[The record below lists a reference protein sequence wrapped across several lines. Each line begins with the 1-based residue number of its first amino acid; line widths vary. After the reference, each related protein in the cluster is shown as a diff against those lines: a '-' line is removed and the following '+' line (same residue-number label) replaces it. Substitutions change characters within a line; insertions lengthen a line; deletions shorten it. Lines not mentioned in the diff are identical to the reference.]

1 MTDIHIGVLL
11 AVLVVLLLASAFC
24 SGSETA
30 MMALNRYRLRHLA
43 AEQHQAAR
51 RTARLLEKPD
61 RLIGLILV
69 LNNFCNTLAASIATV
84 IAVGLMGEAGIA
96 VAAGVVTLVLLVFS
110 EVAPKTL
117 GALHPERIAFPAS
130 AALSL
135 LLRIFYPVV
144 WLINLLANGLL
155 RLIGVRVDEA
165 GPMSLSREEIRTV
178 VTEAGAMIPRR
189 HQQMLLGI
197 LDLEKA
203 TVEDIMVPRSEVE
216 GIDLEADSATLRE
229 QLHSFRHARMPVY
242 RGSLANVV
250 GILHAR
256 QIPRLLDAGE
266 DLDAES
272 ITRQCAEPYYVP
284 IGTPLHTQLANFQRQ
299 KRRLALVVDEYG
311 FAQGLVTLEEIL
323 EEIVGKF
330 TTDPQSLLSRDVL
343 PQSDGSYLID
353 GAASIRE
360 LNRSMHWHLPAH
372 GSKTLNGL
380 ILEVL
385 ESIPERGTAVR
396 VDGFTVEVM
405 QTTGHAVKTARVIP
419 PSPESFDSEGC

>member
-1 MTDIHIGVLL
+1 
-11 AVLVVLLLASAFC
+11 
-24 SGSETA
+24 
-30 MMALNRYRLRHLA
+30 MMALNRYRLRHLV
-43 AEQHQAAR
+43 AEPHKAAR

-69 LNNFCNTLAASIATV
+69 ANNFCNTLASAIATV
-84 IAVGLMGEAGIA
+84 IGISLMGEAGIA
-96 VAAGVVTLVLLVFS
+96 VAAGTVTLVLLVFC

-117 GALHPERIAFPAS
+117 AALHPERIAFPAA

-135 LLRIFYPVV
+135 LLRLFYPVV

-178 VTEAGAMIPRR
+178 VTEAGAMVPRR
-189 HQQMLLGI
+189 HQQMLLAI
-197 LDLEKA
+197 LDLEKT

-216 GIDLEADSATLRE
+216 GIDLEAGAATLRE
-229 QLHSFRHARMPVY
+229 QLQTFRHTRMPVY
-242 RGSLANVV
+242 RGSLENVV
-250 GILHAR
+250 GSLHAR
-256 QIPRLLDAGE
+256 QVPRLLEAGE
-266 DLDAES
+266 DLDAEW

-284 IGTPLHTQLANFQRQ
+284 IGTALHTQLTNFQRQ

-311 FAQGLVTLEEIL
+311 FVQGLVTLEEIL
-323 EEIVGKF
+323 EEIVGQF
-330 TTDPQSLLSRDVL
+330 TTDPQSLSRDVL

-353 GAASIRE
+353 GATNIRE

-396 VDGFTVEVM
+396 IDGFTVEVM

-419 PSPESFDSEGC
+419 PGPESFDSEGC